1 MQKLLLNL
9 APGLLG
15 AYLIRLLVTGA
26 SVGDSLT
33 IIGLSSLYAFFLFLE
48 SKKQTPVNKQ
58 YWDRLVELEERVK
71 LHNDNFSALQIK
83 NTFIG
88 KR

>member
-1 MQKLLLNL
+1 MKYLLNL

-26 SVGDSLT
+26 SVGDSIV
-33 IIGLSSLYAFFLFLE
+33 IIGLSALYAFFLDLE
-48 SKKQTPVNKQ
+48 RKKQVPINKPFH
-58 YWDRLVELEERVK
+58 DRLVELEEKVK
-71 LHNDNFSALQIK
+71 IQQDQIGAFNIKSAFL
-83 NTFIG
+83 G